1 MNMAS
6 PKTRWTLA
14 YRSLWLLTAAWTGAL
29 LAAPAPEPS
38 AAALAATYQS
48 SAERLQG
55 SPFKRPMIL
64 QSAESEGALKG
75 EIHAVIGRPLATV
88 SSALA
93 DPENWCEAMM
103 VHPNVAGCRV
113 VGDAAAPKLAMNL
126 GARLEA
132 SGEAPYYAEFE
143 FRRMQADEGFLQ
155 LRLEADKGPV
165 GTRDYRILVEAV
177 PVEEG
182 KTFLHFSYSYVPSFA
197 SRMATQAYLSTKG
210 RNKVGFTPQGEGYI
224 GGLRGGI
231 ERNAMRYYLA
241 LESHLAELS
250 VPEGQR
256 FERSLQRWLD
266 AVEEYPRQLKEDGT
280 REEYVA
286 IKRGQ
291 YRRLQVATVR

>member
-1 MNMAS
+1 MAS

-14 YRSLWLLTAAWTGAL
+14 CRALWWLAVAWAAPLA
-29 LAAPAPEPS
+29 AAPAPEGS
-38 AAALAATYQS
+38 AAVLAAAYQS
-48 SAERLQG
+48 SAERLHA
-55 SPFKRPMIL
+55 SPFGRPMIL
-64 QSAESEGALKG
+64 QSAESGGVLKG
-75 EIHAVIGRPLATV
+75 EIHAVIGKPLALV
-88 SSALA
+88 SAALA
-93 DPENWCEAMM
+93 NPENWCEAMM

-113 VGDAAAPKLAMNL
+113 AGDAAAPKLAMNL

-132 SGEAPYYAEFE
+132 SGEAPYHAEFE